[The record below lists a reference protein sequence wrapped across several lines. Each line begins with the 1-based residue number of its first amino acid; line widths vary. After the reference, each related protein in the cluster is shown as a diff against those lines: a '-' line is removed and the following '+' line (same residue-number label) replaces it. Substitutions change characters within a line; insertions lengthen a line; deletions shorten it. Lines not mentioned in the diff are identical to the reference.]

1 MNCPECNRLL
11 KRIAHII
18 IESPIGHPLDKSGIR
33 KKEVKIL
40 GAHDTMYFCSCGYS
54 EEWSVKE

>member
-1 MNCPECNRLL
+1 MRCPNCGVLL

-18 IESPIGHPLDKSGIR
+18 IESPINHSLDKSGIR

-40 GAHDTMYFCSCGYS
+40 GAYSTMYFCRCGYS
-54 EEWSVKE
+54 EEWSEKE